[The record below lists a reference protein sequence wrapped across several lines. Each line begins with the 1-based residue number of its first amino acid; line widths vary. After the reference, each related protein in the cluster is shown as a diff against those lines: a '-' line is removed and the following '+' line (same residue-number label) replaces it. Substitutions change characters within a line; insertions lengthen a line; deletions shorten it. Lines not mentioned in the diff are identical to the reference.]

1 MLFSAVFVSVVA
13 QPSSEIPEG
22 LTNHSVYKENSKA
35 ARNFILSILSVSQ
48 PE

>member
-1 MLFSAVFVSVVA
+1 MLLSAVFLSVVA
-13 QPSSEIPEG
+13 QPSSEIPEE
-22 LTNHSVYKENSKA
+22 LMNHPVYKENSKA